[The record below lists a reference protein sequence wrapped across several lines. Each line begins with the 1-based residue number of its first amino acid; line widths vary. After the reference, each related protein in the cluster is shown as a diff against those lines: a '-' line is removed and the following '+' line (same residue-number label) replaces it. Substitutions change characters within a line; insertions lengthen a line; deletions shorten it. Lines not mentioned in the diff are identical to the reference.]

1 VNLKPGAWALSQS
14 PHDEFLALC
23 ALATSGEL
31 TEEEQRRLEEHLEV
45 CSSCRE
51 AMEQYEA
58 VVSRTI
64 PALATDPGNLELD
77 SYWSREEQEQAEAAL
92 FQRLTLE
99 EELGEE
105 SATDRRGADG
115 DSAPKTVGKAPLSAS
130 QATWRNVWTLYA
142 AGILLFVA
150 LGISAYRVGIH
161 RGTES
166 ASVALGPNQGNQNQ
180 TSQDQTHQ
188 SPANQVAQLQQLSDA
203 GHEREILRL
212 QIEQRDKA
220 VASLRHELEQQSAEM
235 SRMKLAQNQ
244 LETDLQNGQE
254 GRQGLVQERS
264 DLNQKLEAAQAQ
276 TERLQGKLDSLERQ
290 SSQDKQRATAL
301 QAKVNDL
308 THLLHDREAALDQ
321 QQELLAHDRD
331 IRDLMGA
338 RDLYIAEVYDVER
351 TGETKKPYGRVFY
364 TKGKSLIFYAYDL
377 DQQAGAKN
385 ASSFQAW
392 GRRGPD
398 RQQAL
403 NLGVFYADSTST
415 KRWVLR
421 FDDPKALEQ
430 IDAVFVT
437 VEPNGGSH
445 KPSPKSLL
453 FAYLRLDPNHP

>member
-1 VNLKPGAWALSQS
+1 
-14 PHDEFLALC
+14 
-23 ALATSGEL
+23 
-31 TEEEQRRLEEHLEV
+31 
-45 CSSCRE
+45 
-51 AMEQYEA
+51 
-58 VVSRTI
+58 VVSQTI

-77 SYWSREEQEQAEAAL
+77 SSWSRQEQEQAEAAL

-99 EELGEE
+99 EKWSEEL
-105 SATDRRGADG
+105 ATDRRGADG
-115 DSAPKTVGKAPLSAS
+115 DSASKAVRKAPLSAS

-180 TSQDQTHQ
+180 ASQDQTQ
-188 SPANQVAQLQQLSDA
+188 PSQANQVAQLQQLSDA

-220 VASLRHELEQQSAEM
+220 VASLRHELEQQSAEL

-244 LETDLQNGQE
+244 LETDLQNGQA

-264 DLNQKLEAAQAQ
+264 DLNQKLEAAQGQ
-276 TERLQGKLDSLERQ
+276 TERLQDKLDSLEHQ

-301 QAKVNDL
+301 QAKVSDL

-377 DQQAGAKN
+377 DQQAGAKS

>member
-1 VNLKPGAWALSQS
+1 
-14 PHDEFLALC
+14 
-23 ALATSGEL
+23 
-31 TEEEQRRLEEHLEV
+31 
-45 CSSCRE
+45 
-51 AMEQYEA
+51 MEQYEA
-58 VVSRTI
+58 VVSKTI

-77 SYWSREEQEQAEAAL
+77 SFWSREEQEQAEAAL

-105 SATDRRGADG
+105 LATDRRGADG
-115 DSAPKTVGKAPLSAS
+115 DSASKTVGKVPLSAS

-180 TSQDQTHQ
+180 TGQGQTQQSQTQQ
-188 SPANQVAQLQQLSDA
+188 SQANQVSQLQQLSDA

-220 VASLRHELEQQSAEM
+220 VALLRHELEQQSAEM

-244 LETDLQNGQE
+244 LETDLQNGQA

-276 TERLQGKLDSLERQ
+276 TERLQDKLDSLEHQ

-301 QAKVNDL
+301 QAKVSDL

-377 DQQAGAKN
+377 DQQAGAKS